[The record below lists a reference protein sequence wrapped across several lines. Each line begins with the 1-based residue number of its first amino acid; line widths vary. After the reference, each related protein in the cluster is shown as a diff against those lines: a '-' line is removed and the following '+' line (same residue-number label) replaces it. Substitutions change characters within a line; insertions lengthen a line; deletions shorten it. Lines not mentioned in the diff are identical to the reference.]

1 MRLNKN
7 IGIMLFSSSLV
18 LNMTSCTDNQ
28 KVPAPNV
35 KDEIIGDTSITV
47 QDGEENNKKNEPVAL
62 TYAVYGEMDREEYQL
77 IKQFNESDNGYV
89 IVTKN
94 YSEIAGANENGQV
107 IYDEN
112 KIKAFKMTL
121 MQDMANGEI
130 DIVRDLYLGGAE
142 NMDIFSARGSFV
154 NLYDF
159 MDDDESV
166 NSAILNEHI
175 LKLHEMDGN
184 LYTLPTYFTFNT
196 LIGQTRY
203 VGSKEG
209 WTLDEFISKWE
220 QMPEGSTIEGH
231 REKDKIYNTVL
242 YGMIGSFID
251 YKNATTYFNSPE
263 FKKSLEFCNTFEN
276 ISNTYVEPNFASP
289 NFVSSKRFFGF
300 ANTHYE
306 LWNEEGESYTFVGY
320 PSNDGCGG
328 FIDTRGNRFAI
339 CASTTDEERKGAWE
353 FIKTYC
359 LEDYQKSH
367 YCKLETIKIGDETKQ
382 VYLEPVGFPMNV
394 NVYNQ
399 LADEAMAGKHMEDII
414 TQNGVEINIG
424 QLTQDELNRLSNY
437 INSIQNLTSGV
448 DSDLETIINDEVLG
462 YFNGEKTVEQCID
475 YIQNRAE
482 IMVSEKQ

>member
-1 MRLNKN
+1 M
-7 IGIMLFSSSLV
+7 
-18 LNMTSCTDNQ
+18 
-28 KVPAPNV
+28 
-35 KDEIIGDTSITV
+35 
-47 QDGEENNKKNEPVAL
+47 
-62 TYAVYGEMDREEYQL
+62 
-77 IKQFNESDNGYV
+77 
-89 IVTKN
+89 
-94 YSEIAGANENGQV
+94 
-107 IYDEN
+107 
-112 KIKAFKMTL
+112 
-121 MQDMANGEI
+121 
-130 DIVRDLYLGGAE
+130 
-142 NMDIFSARGSFV
+142 
-154 NLYDF
+154 
-159 MDDDESV
+159 
-166 NSAILNEHI
+166 
-175 LKLHEMDGN
+175 
-184 LYTLPTYFTFNT
+184 
-196 LIGQTRY
+196 
-203 VGSKEG
+203 
-209 WTLDEFISKWE
+209 
-220 QMPEGSTIEGH
+220 
-231 REKDKIYNTVL
+231 
-242 YGMIGSFID
+242 
-251 YKNATTYFNSPE
+251 
-263 FKKSLEFCNTFEN
+263 
-276 ISNTYVEPNFASP
+276 
-289 NFVSSKRFFGF
+289 
-300 ANTHYE
+300 
-306 LWNEEGESYTFVGY
+306 WNEEGESYTFVGY

-475 YIQNRAE
+475 HIQNRAE